1 MSTLDWLG
9 STALL
14 TIAMLSLVLIGVLG
28 IVTVMLVD
36 SLLSLWGKERERDD

>member
-1 MSTLDWLG
+1 MNILDWLG